1 MDAIRKKMQSLK
13 GETEGLYATI
23 RGFEEATAEATARAD
38 QADCDIRDY
47 GKKVQNLEIGYDETN
62 DKLTKATESLEEA
75 DKQFKEVEADV
86 AALTRRIMLME
97 EEDKK
102 SAEVLCNTITKLAVT
117 SKTADNVLKAVKVVE
132 STCMN
137 NEVTIEELDKNLRAT
152 IKMAADNVLKAV
164 KVVESPCMNNEVTI
178 EELDKNLRATIKMA
192 VDNEQKLDELSRK
205 LGVQEA
211 ELKRGLERAEL
222 AEKNL
227 KGIEEELELVG
238 ENMKQ
243 LEKSAEKA
251 LEREEKLVEK
261 IFSLQSKFKV
271 TEARFE
277 YGEMNITK
285 LNQRIDD
292 IEDEI
297 YREKLKVKKCSDE
310 LDDTFEDMIANY

>member
-13 GETEGLYATI
+13 GETDGLYATI
-23 RGFEEATAEATARAD
+23 RGFEEATKEATGRAD
-38 QADCDIRDY
+38 QVTDQTFKSLTWVSLTLHAISQADCDIRDY
-47 GKKVQNLEIGYDETN
+47 GKKVQSLEIAYDETN

-75 DKQFKEVEADV
+75 DKQFKEVEGDV

-102 SAEVLCNTITKLAVT
+102 SADTLCNTITKLALT
-117 SKTADNVLKAVKVVE
+117 SKSADNVLKAVKVVE
-132 STCMN
+132 ST
-137 NEVTIEELDKNLRAT
+137 
-152 IKMAADNVLKAV
+152 
-164 KVVESPCMNNEVTI
+164 CMNNEVTI

-227 KGIEEELELVG
+227 KGIEEELETVG

-261 IFSLQSKFKV
+261 ILSLQNKYKT

-310 LDDTFEDMIANY
+310 LDDTFDDMIANY

>member
-1 MDAIRKKMQSLK
+1 MGSWVKTSTPAAFSPQFGRLINKFFFPEMDAIRKKMQSLK
-13 GETEGLYATI
+13 GETEQLYATI
-23 RGFEEATAEATARAD
+23 ASFEEATREATARAD
-38 QADCDIRDY
+38 QADCDIRDL

-62 DKLTKATESLEEA
+62 DKLTKASESLEEA
-75 DKQFKEVEADV
+75 DKQYKEVEADV

-102 SAEVLCNTITKLAVT
+102 AADTLCNTVTKLAIT
-117 SKTADNVLKAVKVVE
+117 SKNADQILKAVKVVE
-132 STCMN
+132 NTCLN
-137 NEVTIEELDKNLRAT
+137 NEVTIEELDKNLR
-152 IKMAADNVLKAV
+152 
-164 KVVESPCMNNEVTI
+164 S
-178 EELDKNLRATIKMA
+178 TIKMA

-205 LGVQEA
+205 LGVQEG

-227 KGIEEELELVG
+227 KSIEEELETVG

-261 IFSLQSKFKV
+261 ILSLQNEFKI

-297 YREKLKVKKCSDE
+297 YREKLKIKKCSDE
-310 LDDTFEDMIANY
+310 LNDTFDDMLTNY

>member
-13 GETEGLYATI
+13 SETDGLYNTI
-23 RGFEEATAEATARAD
+23 AGFEEATREAAARAD

-47 GKKVQNLEIGYDETN
+47 GKKVQQLEIGFDETN
-62 DKLTKATESLEEA
+62 DKLTKANESLEEA
-75 DKQFKEVEADV
+75 EKQFKEVESDV
-86 AALTRRIMLME
+86 SALTRRIMLME

-102 SAEVLCNTITKLAVT
+102 AAEQLCATVTKLAMT
-117 SKTADNVLKAVKVVE
+117 SKAADNVLKTIKVVE
-132 STCMN
+132 NTCLN

-152 IKMAADNVLKAV
+152 VKMA
-164 KVVESPCMNNEVTI
+164 S
-178 EELDKNLRATIKMA
+178 
-192 VDNEQKLDELSRK
+192 DNEQKLDELSRK

-211 ELKRGLERAEL
+211 ELKRAVERAEL
-222 AEKNL
+222 AEAKL
-227 KGIEEELELVG
+227 KGIEEELETVG
-238 ENMKQ
+238 DNMKQ

-261 IFSLQSKFKV
+261 IYNLQSKYK
-271 TEARFE
+271 TSEARFE

-297 YREKLKVKKCSDE
+297 YREKLKIKKCSDE
-310 LDDTFEDMIANY
+310 LDDTFDDMITNY

>member
-13 GETEGLYATI
+13 SETDGLYATI
-23 RGFEEATAEATARAD
+23 RAFEEATAEATARAD
-38 QADCDIRDY
+38 QADCDIRDL

-62 DKLTKATESLEEA
+62 DKLTKASESLEEA
-75 DKQFKEVEADV
+75 DKQFKEVEGDV

-102 SAEVLCNTITKLAVT
+102 SADNLCTTVTKLALT
-117 SKTADNVLKAVKVVE
+117 SKAADNVLKAVKVVE

-137 NEVTIEELDKNLRAT
+137 NEVTL
-152 IKMAADNVLKAV
+152 
-164 KVVESPCMNNEVTI
+164 

-205 LGVQEA
+205 LGVQES

-227 KGIEEELELVG
+227 KGIEEELETVG

-261 IFSLQSKFKV
+261 ILSLQNKYKI

-297 YREKLKVKKCSDE
+297 YREKLKIKKCSDE
-310 LDDTFEDMIANY
+310 LDDTFDDMITNY

>member
-13 GETEGLYATI
+13 GETDSLYTI
-23 RGFEEATAEATARAD
+23 IAGFEDATKEANGRAD
-38 QADCDIRDY
+38 QADCDIRDF
-47 GKKVQNLEIGYDETN
+47 GKKVQQLEIGFDETN
-62 DKLTKATESLEEA
+62 DKLTKANESLEEA
-75 DKQFKEVEADV
+75 DKQFKEVESDV
-86 AALTRRIMLME
+86 SALTRRIMLME
-97 EEDKK
+97 SEDKQA
-102 SAEVLCNTITKLAVT
+102 AEVLCGTVTKLAMT
-117 SKTADNVLKAVKVVE
+117 SKAADNVMKTIKVVE
-132 STCMN
+132 NTCLN

-152 IKMAADNVLKAV
+152 VKMA
-164 KVVESPCMNNEVTI
+164 S
-178 EELDKNLRATIKMA
+178 
-192 VDNEQKLDELSRK
+192 DNEQKLDELSRK

-211 ELKRGLERAEL
+211 ELKRAIDRAEL

-227 KGIEEELELVG
+227 KGIEEELETVG
-238 ENMKQ
+238 DNMKQ

-261 IFSLQSKFKV
+261 IYNLQSKYKT

-297 YREKLKVKKCSDE
+297 YREKMKIKRCSDE
-310 LDDTFEDMIANY
+310 LEDTFDDMLTNY

>member
-13 GETEGLYATI
+13 AETENLYGTI
-23 RGFEEATAEATARAD
+23 AAFEEATREASARAD
-38 QADCDIRDY
+38 QADCDIRDV
-47 GKKVQNLEIGYDETN
+47 GKKVQNLELGYDETN
-62 DKLTKATESLEEA
+62 DKLTKASESLEEA
-75 DKQFKEVEADV
+75 DKQYKEVEADV

-102 SAEVLCNTITKLAVT
+102 SADTLCNTVTKLAIT
-117 SKTADNVLKAVKVVE
+117 SKNADQILKAVKVVE
-132 STCMN
+132 NTCLS
-137 NEVTIEELDKNLRAT
+137 NEVTIEELDKNLR
-152 IKMAADNVLKAV
+152 
-164 KVVESPCMNNEVTI
+164 S
-178 EELDKNLRATIKMA
+178 TIKMA

-205 LGVQEA
+205 LGVQES

-227 KGIEEELELVG
+227 KGIEEELETVG

-261 IFSLQSKFKV
+261 ILSLQNKYKI

-297 YREKLKVKKCSDE
+297 YREKLKIKKCSDE
-310 LDDTFEDMIANY
+310 LNDTFDDMLANY

>member
-13 GETEGLYATI
+13 GETEQLYATI
-23 RGFEEATAEATARAD
+23 ASFEEATREATGRAD
-38 QADCDIRDY
+38 QADCDIRDL

-62 DKLTKATESLEEA
+62 DKLTKASESLEEA
-75 DKQFKEVEADV
+75 DKQYKEVESDV

-102 SAEVLCNTITKLAVT
+102 AADTLCNTVTKLAIT
-117 SKTADNVLKAVKVVE
+117 SKNADQILKGSKGVE
-132 STCMN
+132 NTCLN
-137 NEVTIEELDKNLRAT
+137 NEVTL
-152 IKMAADNVLKAV
+152 
-164 KVVESPCMNNEVTI
+164 

-205 LGVQEA
+205 LGVQEG
-211 ELKRGLERAEL
+211 ELKRGLDRAEL

-227 KGIEEELELVG
+227 KSIEEELETVG

-261 IFSLQSKFKV
+261 ILSLQNKYKV

-297 YREKLKVKKCSDE
+297 YREKLKIKKCSDE
-310 LDDTFEDMIANY
+310 LNDTFDDMIAHY

>member
-1 MDAIRKKMQSLK
+1 MGVWRSHPLAQAPGSFLPEATGKAADMDAIRKKMQSLK
-13 GETEGLYATI
+13 SETDGLYNTI
-23 RGFEEATAEATARAD
+23 AGFEEATREAAGRAD

-47 GKKVQNLEIGYDETN
+47 GKKVQQLEIGFDETN

-75 DKQFKEVEADV
+75 EKQFKEVESDV
-86 AALTRRIMLME
+86 SALTRRIMLME

-102 SAEVLCNTITKLAVT
+102 SAEQLCATVSKLALT
-117 SKTADNVLKAVKVVE
+117 SKAADNVMKTIKVVE
-132 STCMN
+132 NVCLD

-152 IKMAADNVLKAV
+152 VKMA
-164 KVVESPCMNNEVTI
+164 S
-178 EELDKNLRATIKMA
+178 
-192 VDNEQKLDELSRK
+192 DNEQKLDELSRK

-211 ELKRGLERAEL
+211 ELERAVL

-227 KGIEEELELVG
+227 KGIEGELETVG
-238 ENMKQ
+238 DNMKQ

-261 IFSLQSKFKV
+261 IYNLQSKYKT

-285 LNQRIDD
+285 RTQRIDD

-310 LDDTFEDMIANY
+310 Q

>member
-1 MDAIRKKMQSLK
+1 MGSYTKNVAPATSYSKMDAIRKKMQSLK
-13 GETEGLYATI
+13 GETGSLYAI
-23 RGFEEATAEATARAD
+23 IAGFDDVTADAAARAD
-38 QADCDIRDY
+38 KADCDIRDY
-47 GKKVQNLEIGYDETN
+47 GKKVQSLETAYDETN
-62 DKLTKATESLEEA
+62 GKLQKATESLEEA
-75 DKQFKEVEADV
+75 DKQFKEVEGDV

-102 SAEVLCNTITKLAVT
+102 SADTLCNTITKLALT
-117 SKTADNVLKAVKVVE
+117 SKSADNVLKAVKVVE

-137 NEVTIEELDKNLRAT
+137 NEVTIEELDKNLRAS
-152 IKMAADNVLKAV
+152 IKMA
-164 KVVESPCMNNEVTI
+164 S
-178 EELDKNLRATIKMA
+178 
-192 VDNEQKLDELSRK
+192 DNEQKLDELSSK

-211 ELKRGLERAEL
+211 ELKRAVDRAEL

-227 KGIEEELELVG
+227 KGIDEELATVG

-261 IFSLQSKFKV
+261 ILSLQNKYKI
-271 TEARFE
+271 TEAKFE

-297 YREKLKVKKCSDE
+297 YREKLKVKRCSDE
-310 LDDTFEDMIANY
+310 MDEAFDDMMAHY

>member
-13 GETEGLYATI
+13 GETDGLYATI
-23 RGFEEATAEATARAD
+23 AGFEESTREAAARAD

-47 GKKVQNLEIGYDETN
+47 GKKVQQLEIGFDETN

-75 DKQFKEVEADV
+75 EKQFKEVEGDV
-86 AALTRRIMLME
+86 SALTRRIMLME

-102 SAEVLCNTITKLAVT
+102 SAETLCQTITKLAVT
-117 SKTADNVLKAVKVVE
+117 SKAADNVLKTIKVVE
-132 STCMN
+132 NTCLN

-152 IKMAADNVLKAV
+152 VKMA
-164 KVVESPCMNNEVTI
+164 S
-178 EELDKNLRATIKMA
+178 
-192 VDNEQKLDELSRK
+192 DNEQKLDELSRK

-211 ELKRGLERAEL
+211 ELKRAVERAEL
-222 AEKNL
+222 AETKL
-227 KGIEEELELVG
+227 KGIEEELETVG

-261 IFSLQSKFKV
+261 IYTLQSKFKS

-297 YREKLKVKKCSDE
+297 YREKLKIKRCSDE
-310 LDDTFEDMIANY
+310 LNDTFDDMISNY